1 MKAKEFIIELKK
13 QSTPRNFV
21 AKNASLAGKA
31 GQHKDKKKAEKQG
44 DVKHKTK
51 QYAEDAVADFLARG
65 GEIQHGKFR
74 KPRKSEKTD
83 YGSKHI
89 GGQRDAVAGKAGKTL
104 GRAAATN
111 FKGGG
116 KPVVGSSYRGEG
128 VVEAGAADPVAARVA
143 AAPYGYNTDTGKP
156 NPPPAKAAPPAAKAA
171 APAAKEPIVQ
181 ATDDMEQRILDRMG
195 KRFGLPPGSS
205 ADDVQAAQQAY
216 LDKNDPA
223 AAAQYKKNMTN
234 IDAGGAQADN
244 APVKLAPK
252 PGQPGGAP
260 NLDTDG
266 GQAAAKAGKSPIAIM
281 LAQPTI
287 GKNQAMLDVIAPTVG
302 LPAGSSA
309 EEILAA
315 DDARNAK
322 AKNKYAPAATPA
334 AESAGRAVD
343 AKGRTQQEW
352 MRLVKSKFP
361 DVKLIQAKMIDGPIQ
376 AILPD
381 GRKLSWNKVEQG
393 VAEVSLGNYREK
405 ALKQKAQS
413 QMGAMFNKDSE
424 KQKQDLATFNK
435 RERGLNRLK
444 ARDEVARKTTAD
456 KQMADNIAKLPELK
470 AEYERMKAEYK
481 SLGGSNWQ
489 YADREQNLTDRE
501 REARSMEGPMNNLW
515 RTISAAEKAQKSQGV
530 GEGWKDKVAAAG
542 LAGAMAFGASGA
554 NARVSGDQDPG
565 INRLTGKPIAAQ
577 QATDTAPAKAEA
589 PKGFSKEYLQAVV
602 DGKHPRPM
610 VSVEKAKELLKNMS
624 ESSKIPFAGTKVG
637 HKEGPAGQWRNDGPK
652 KNKPAKPGDLVGD
665 GM

>member
-13 QSTPRNFV
+13 QSKPRNFV

-44 DVKHKTK
+44 DVKHKKELATMESALSELSTEK
-51 QYAEDAVADFLARG
+51 LAQYKKAAGADAKKADADGNYSRG
-65 GEIQHGKFR
+65 DKRFKGINR
-74 KPRKSEKTD
+74 
-83 YGSKHI
+83 
-89 GGQRDAVAGKAGKTL
+89 
-104 GRAAATN
+104 ATN
-111 FKGGG
+111 KQFDNDLK
-116 KPVVGSSYRGEG
+116 KHG
-128 VVEAGAADPVAARVA
+128 VAEAGAAQTADPVAARVA

-156 NPPPAKAAPPAAKAA
+156 NPPPAKAA

-205 ADDVQAAQQAY
+205 ADEVQAAQQAH

-223 AAAQYKKNMTN
+223 AAAQYKKNMAN

-260 NLDTDG
+260 NPDAEG

-287 GKNQAMLDVIAPTVG
+287 GKNQSMLDVIAPTVG

-352 MRLVKSKFP
+352 LRLVKAKFP

-393 VAEVSLGNYREK
+393 VEEASLGDYREK
-405 ALKQKAQS
+405 AQKQKAQS
-413 QMGAMFNKDSE
+413 RMGAMFNDP
-424 KQKQDLATFNK
+424 DALATFNK

-444 ARDEVARKTTAD
+444 ARDEVARKSTAD
-456 KQMADNIAKLPELK
+456 KQMADNIANLPELK

-542 LAGAMAFGASGA
+542 LAGAMAFGAAGA
-554 NARVSGDQDPG
+554 NARVTPGDDPS
-565 INRLTGKPIAAQ
+565 INRLTGKPIATQ
-577 QATDTAPAKAEA
+577 QATDNAPAKAEA

-610 VSVEKAKELLKNMS
+610 VSVEKAKELLKNML
-624 ESSKIPFAGTKVG
+624 ESSKMQFAGAKVG
-637 HKEGPAGQWRNDGPK
+637 RKEGPAGQWRNDGAK
-652 KNKPAKPGDLVGD
+652 KNKAAKPGDLVGS

>member
-13 QSTPRNFV
+13 QSKHRNFV

-44 DVKHKTK
+44 DVKHKKELATMESALSELSTEK
-51 QYAEDAVADFLARG
+51 LAQYKKAAGADAKKADADGNYSQGDKRFKGINR
-65 GEIQHGKFR
+65 
-74 KPRKSEKTD
+74 
-83 YGSKHI
+83 
-89 GGQRDAVAGKAGKTL
+89 
-104 GRAAATN
+104 ATN
-111 FKGGG
+111 KQFDNDLK
-116 KPVVGSSYRGEG
+116 KRDVA
-128 VVEAGAADPVAARVA
+128 EAGAARAAPGVVKKGGTLDLSKKVSPQPVAKPA
-143 AAPYGYNTDTGKP
+143 AAPATQPVTPPPPPSKP
-156 NPPPAKAAPPAAKAA
+156 GATAPPPAAAGNPQPVAKPAA

-181 ATDDMEQRILDRMG
+181 ATDDMEQRMLDRMG

-244 APVKLAPK
+244 QPVKLAPK

-260 NLDTDG
+260 NPDADG

-287 GKNQAMLDVIAPTVG
+287 GKNQAMLDVIAPTLG

-309 EEILAA
+309 EQILAA

-322 AKNKYAPAATPA
+322 AKNKYAPAAAPA
-334 AESAGRAVD
+334 VESAGRAVD

-352 MRLVKSKFP
+352 VRLVKAKFP
-361 DVKLIQAKMIDGPIQ
+361 DAKLIQAKMIDGPIQ

-381 GRKLSWNKVEQG
+381 GRKLSWNKVDKD
-393 VAEVSLGNYREK
+393 VAEASLGNYREK

-413 QMGAMFNKDSE
+413 QMGAMFNDP
-424 KQKQDLATFNK
+424 DALATFNK

-470 AEYERMKAEYK
+470 ANYERMKAEYK

-501 REARSMEGPMNNLW
+501 RKARGMEGPMNNLW

-530 GEGWKDKVAAAG
+530 EET
-542 LAGAMAFGASGA
+542 S
-554 NARVSGDQDPG
+554 
-565 INRLTGKPIAAQ
+565 
-577 QATDTAPAKAEA
+577 
-589 PKGFSKEYLQAVV
+589 
-602 DGKHPRPM
+602 
-610 VSVEKAKELLKNMS
+610 NM
-624 ESSKIPFAGTKVG
+624 PFAGAKVG
-637 HKEGPAGQWRNDGPK
+637 HKEGSAGQWRNDGAK
-652 KNKPAKPGDLVGD
+652 KNRAAKPGDLVGG